1 MNDPR
6 RKIAKSAPRSAGSE
20 SEARRLILE
29 AAFQCAVRFGWT
41 RTRMSDVAARAGL
54 SRQTLY
60 RHFQTKEGLAA
71 MLALREQDAFLDE
84 VREAFRLERTIGD
97 AVVATVTLSLKRAES
112 HPLLRQVFE
121 DPNSGLLPYVTT
133 RALPLMTRATALTAQ
148 LLVEMDP
155 TIDPGTIELLA
166 DVLTREIF
174 SHTLTPSEPIDVVAE
189 RLGRL
194 TALVLRERPSLPK
207 GPRSERSPKEAP
219 RPGRVDL

>member
-1 MNDPR
+1 MTDPR
-6 RKIAKSAPRSAGSE
+6 RKTAKSAPRSAGSE

-133 RALPLMTRATALTAQ
+133 RALPLMTRAKALTAQ

-155 TIDPGTIELLA
+155 TIDPGTVDLLA

-207 GPRSERSPKEAP
+207 GARSERSPKEAL
-219 RPGRVDL
+219 RPGRADL